1 MKEKCKTDNGNSKQL
16 LNQIIIAI
24 RLHRQWNGGEWIY
37 NSMTREY
44 IIYLNN
50 LCDNLELEK
59 Q

>member
-1 MKEKCKTDNGNSKQL
+1 MKHDLNNKKQL
-16 LNQIIIAI
+16 INQIIIAI

-50 LCDNLELEK
+50 LCDELEEP
-59 Q
+59 

>member
-1 MKEKCKTDNGNSKQL
+1 MYENENSKQL
-16 LNQIIIAI
+16 LNQIIAAI

>member
-1 MKEKCKTDNGNSKQL
+1 MDNNRTMKHGLNNKKQL

-50 LCDNLELEK
+50 LCDQLEEP
-59 Q
+59 